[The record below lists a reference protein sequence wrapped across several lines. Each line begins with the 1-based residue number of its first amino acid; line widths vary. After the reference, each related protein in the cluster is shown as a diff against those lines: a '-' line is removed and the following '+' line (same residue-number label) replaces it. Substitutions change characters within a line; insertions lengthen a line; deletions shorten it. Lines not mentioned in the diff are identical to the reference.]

1 MSHRNPGGRPGE
13 AAHAGTGRRR
23 WLGTGRRR
31 LVAGRR
37 RWLGT
42 GRRRWLVAGLAG
54 VTVLAV
60 AAGWALVTGRS
71 GPTPTS
77 APADATGTTPG
88 PGGDRPAPSGTAS
101 PTPRPDRPATSTPG
115 AAPARPP
122 APRTIKNWAY
132 QLQGYSGGGLD
143 ALTRGRYQLAVVDLA
158 RDAHTGYFSRAEI
171 GALRRSGKRVLA
183 YFEIG
188 SIEDFR
194 PEYPVLRRDAPDLL
208 ANEWPDWPGEYF
220 VHYWDGRWWE
230 RVVRPRVDRAL
241 RAGFDGVYLD
251 TPLAYEEI
259 ALDAAG
265 GRDRARLAVE
275 MAALVVRI
283 SAYAKARRPGFLIV
297 PQNSPELRR
306 QSGYT
311 AAIDGIAMEELFYLA
326 MDEPCTRDWCA
337 ENLAHTRALR
347 DAGKFV
353 LAVDYAVRADHVRAA
368 CDRYRAER
376 FAGTVTVRELDR
388 LTAPCG

>member
-1 MSHRNPGGRPGE
+1 MNHRS
-13 AAHAGTGRRR
+13 TGD
-23 WLGTGRRR
+23 G
-31 LVAGRR
+31 A
-37 RWLGT
+37 
-42 GRRRWLVAGLAG
+42 RRRWLVAGLAG
-54 VTVLAV
+54 MTVLVVTAV
-60 AAGWALVTGRS
+60 WALVTGR
-71 GPTPTS
+71 PDATPRS
-77 APADATGTTPG
+77 APAPATGTTP
-88 PGGDRPAPSGTAS
+88 PDGGRPASAGTAS
-101 PTPRPDRPATSTPG
+101 AGARPSRPATTTPG
-115 AAPARPP
+115 GAAATPP
-122 APRTIKNWAY
+122 APRTIVDWAY
-132 QLQGYSGGGLD
+132 QLQGYSADGLD
-143 ALTRGRYQLAVVDLA
+143 ALARGRYQLAVVDLA
-158 RDAHTGYFSRAEI
+158 RDGHTGYFTAAEI

-188 SIEDFR
+188 SIENFR
-194 PEYPVLRRDAPDLL
+194 PEYPVLRRRAPDLL

-230 RVVRPRVDRAL
+230 RVVRPRVDQAL

-259 ALDAAG
+259 SLDSAQ

-275 MAALVVRI
+275 MAGLIVRI

-297 PQNSPELRR
+297 PQNSPELR
-306 QSGYT
+306 QQPGYT
-311 AAIDGIAMEELFYLA
+311 AAIDGIGMEELFYLA
-326 MDEPCTRDWCA
+326 MDEPCTRDWCT

-353 LAVDYAVRADHVRAA
+353 LAVDYAVRADHVRAV

>member
-1 MSHRNPGGRPGE
+1 MSQRNPGGRPGE
-13 AAHAGTGRRR
+13 AARAAAGRRR
-23 WLGTGRRR
+23 WPGPGRRRRWLVTGRRW

-37 RWLGT
+37 
-42 GRRRWLVAGLAG
+42 RRRWLVAGLAG

-60 AAGWALVTGRS
+60 AAGWALVAGRS
-71 GPTPTS
+71 GPAPTS
-77 APADATGTTPG
+77 APAEATGTATG
-88 PGGDRPAPSGTAS
+88 PGGGRAAPSAS
-101 PTPRPDRPATSTPG
+101 PTPRPSRPATGTPG
-115 AAPARPP
+115 AARPP
-122 APRTIKNWAY
+122 APRTITNWAY

-158 RDAHTGYFSRAEI
+158 RDAHTGYFTRAEI

-259 ALDAAG
+259 SLDAAQ

-283 SAYAKARRPGFLIV
+283 SRYAKARRPGFLIV

-306 QSGYT
+306 QRGYT

-353 LAVDYAVRADHVRAA
+353 LAVDYAVRADHVRAVCA
-368 CDRYRAER
+368 RYRAER